1 MAYDFDLLV
10 IGSGPAG
17 QKAAI
22 QAAKLHRRVAIVEQQ
37 RMVGGVCIN
46 SGTIPSKTLREAVL
60 FLTGMTQRSMYGDS
74 YRVKDDVTI
83 ADLFWRTQAVIQREA
98 DVVRDQLSR
107 NHVRILTG
115 TGQFSDAH
123 TVTVSRGGRRAPPGD
138 GGADRDRGRNPAGP
152 PEDRRLQR
160 AHRARLGRHPA
171 PREDPR
177 RAPGRGSRRDRHRVR
192 LDVRGARVE
201 GHRRRGPAA
210 AARLL
215 RRRDRRGAPATTCA
229 T

>member
-37 RMVGGVCIN
+37 RTVGGVCIN

-83 ADLFWRTQAVIQREA
+83 VGSLLAHAG
-98 DVVRDQLSR
+98 RDPARGRRRPRPALAKPRPHPDRHGS
-107 NHVRILTG
+107 
-115 TGQFSDAH
+115 FSDAH
-123 TVTVSRGGRRAPPGD
+123 TVTVSWTRAT
-138 GGADRDRGRNPAGP
+138 A
-152 PEDRRLQR
+152 
-160 AHRARLGRHPA
+160 
-171 PREDPR
+171 
-177 RAPGRGSRRDRHRVR
+177 
-192 LDVRGARVE
+192 
-201 GHRRRGPAA
+201 PAA
-210 AARLL
+210 R
-215 RRRDRRGAPATTCA
+215 
-229 T
+229 